1 MRLKWS
7 WSCPSPPLPPAL
19 YDNNRSSSSGCAE
32 PRLIAKKDVG
42 DSELVVLDPQAFQ
55 AFRAVG
61 RVNIDAACVEG
72 LYGGQQALA
81 MEVCGCG
88 EEVL

>member
-1 MRLKWS
+1 M
-7 WSCPSPPLPPAL
+7 
-19 YDNNRSSSSGCAE
+19 
-32 PRLIAKKDVG
+32 
-42 DSELVVLDPQAFQ
+42 LDPQAFQ